1 MMLLGN
7 EGWLWKRAAGRLF
20 EDHKE
25 GMMESPEEAQRAETW
40 EVTGSSGGGV
50 MELEEKAQKVKKGER
65 MDSRQAEPLEWADM
79 VQRMEK
85 GKEMDIR
92 EAVAE
97 ELTDILEIEIDRE
110 MDEEGKR
117 AEYLRQIRNPYL
129 YRQGEYVVKVTFAD
143 TEATLADRLQE
154 YIEHVVA
161 AGLP

>member
-7 EGWLWKRAAGRLF
+7 EGWLWKRAAGKLF
-20 EDHKE
+20 EGHKE

-65 MDSRQAEPLEWADM
+65 MDSCQALEWADM

-92 EAVAE
+92 EAVVE